1 MAYKS
6 FAGAL
11 CAGASVVAIASG
23 AYAQQAPGAGEA
35 KAVEEV
41 VVTGSRLVAA
51 GFEAP
56 TPVTVV
62 GKAVID
68 QRAPANIS
76 DVILEQPAFRI
87 ANTETSRQGSGNN
100 SGNALPQGVQQTLDL
115 RGLGAA
121 RTLTLINGH
130 RSVGT
135 NWDSTVD
142 SNIVPVGLV
151 ERIDTVTGGA
161 SAAYGSDAVA
171 GVVNIILANKL
182 EGIRATTQLGVTEY
196 GSAKQYTAN
205 IAGGHAFM
213 DGRLHVIGGIDYNKS
228 EAITDTYGKQFVRD
242 ELGNFSPT
250 AADRTALGLP
260 QTVIAKG
267 VEPASSAPGG
277 LLVVGTNA
285 FTFDS
290 NGNPVAISRGT
301 LSSNGQLMTGSTSNY
316 GRNLNGLAPL
326 RLPTSRL
333 DFMGRAQYDI
343 SDNLDAYI
351 EVTDAHS
358 WIDPYKVSEFN
369 QGAGWGVTLPAITV
383 ARTNPF
389 VTPATLALIGAA
401 QTFTIGRNNTELS
414 FSGISG
420 NAAKLKNHTYRVVT
434 GLEGSFGDKWKWNTS
449 YQHGETDLR
458 MDRNDFSAYA
468 LQKAVNGCNTSVGFS
483 AVAIT
488 LVNRYETLSGKTC
501 SPFNPFGVGRASQAA
516 IDYIQNA
523 TYQTNQLT
531 LNVVEANISGSPF
544 TLPAGDVAV
553 AAGAEWRKE
562 TLNAGV
568 DPVSRVGVAVEGGV
582 LTNNVVESH
591 GEESVK
597 EAYAEV
603 GVPILKDVALAK
615 SLDFDSAVRVT
626 DYELSGTVTTWKA
639 GLVWQPLDVLR
650 FRYTKSHDIRAP
662 NLRALFF
669 TGGPNATNV
678 STLLI
683 PVGTVGLNGS
693 VYNPIGNTAPKGSV
707 ASNANAALSVQV
719 PGGSGNPA
727 LRPEIA
733 DTTTAG
739 VVFSWKGFDASIDY
753 YKIEMTDQIAGP
765 GAQVAIDQCVAG
777 DRTYCNFITFDQ
789 TTPGGIARLE
799 PLTLNLNKAELNGVD
814 YEVGYRG
821 RLGPGAFSVRA
832 LVNYQPHNYSINKF
846 TGQKTE
852 TANTIAGQPKL
863 AYNLSATYI
872 VDRFNFNVQVRG
884 FAERIGNNII
894 YNADGTVAATS
905 VLGPEDAGYTAA
917 RANTISKNRYPGQ
930 YFVNPSVSY
939 KVNDKITA
947 FVNIDNV
954 FDKSPPPL
962 TTSAIYDLIGRR
974 YRFGLRMNF

>member
-11 CAGASVVAIASG
+11 CAGASVLAIASG
-23 AYAQQAPGAGEA
+23 AHAQQAATDA
-35 KAVEEV
+35 KVIEEV
-41 VVTGSRLVAA
+41 VVTGSRLQAA

-62 GKAVID
+62 GKATIE

-87 ANTETSRQGSGNN
+87 ANTETSRQGSGGN

-182 EGIRATTQLGVTEY
+182 EGIKATTQIGITEF

-213 DGRLHVIGGIDYNKS
+213 DGRLHIIGGLDYNKS
-228 EAITDTYGKQFVRD
+228 NAINDTYGKQFARD
-242 ELGNFSPT
+242 ELGNFTPT
-250 AADRTALGLP
+250 TADRNALGLP
-260 QTVIAKG
+260 QTVISKG
-267 VEPASSAPGG
+267 VESASTAPGG

-285 FTFDS
+285 YTFDA
-290 NGNPVAISRGT
+290 NGNPVAFSRGT
-301 LSSNGQLMTGSTSNY
+301 INSTGQFMTGSTSNY
-316 GRNLNGLAPL
+316 GHNLNGLAPL

-343 SDNLDAYI
+343 SDNLNAYI

-369 QGAGWGVTLPAITV
+369 QGTGWGVTLPAITV
-383 ARTNPF
+383 ARTNAF

-401 QTFTIGRNNTELS
+401 NTFTIGRNNTELS

-434 GLEGSFGDKWKWNTS
+434 GLEGQFLDKWKWNAS

-458 MDRNDFSAYA
+458 MDRNDYSAFA
-468 LQKAVNGCNTSVGFS
+468 LQKAVNGCNTATGFT
-483 AVAIT
+483 ATGIV
-488 LVNRYETLSGKTC
+488 LVNRYEALSGKTC
-501 SPFNPFGVGRASQAA
+501 APFNPFGVGRASQAA

-568 DPVSRVGVAVEGGV
+568 DPVSRVGTAIEGGV
-582 LTNNVVESH
+582 LTNSVVESH

-603 GVPILKDVALAK
+603 GVPILKDVAFAK
-615 SLDFDSAVRVT
+615 SLDFDTAVRVT
-626 DYELSGTVTTWKA
+626 DYQLSGTVTTWKA

-669 TGGPNATNV
+669 TGGPNANNV

-683 PVGTVGLNGS
+683 PVGTVGANGS
-693 VYNPIGNTAPKGSV
+693 VFNPVGNTAAKGSV
-707 ASNANAALSVQV
+707 ASNGNAALSVQV

-739 VVFSWKGFDASIDY
+739 VVFTWKGFDASVDY
-753 YKIEMTDQIAGP
+753 YKIEMSDQIASP

-799 PLTLNLNKAELNGVD
+799 PLTLNLNTSRLNGVD
-814 YEVGYRG
+814 YEVGYRT
-821 RLGPGAFSVRA
+821 RLGPGNFSVRA

-852 TANTIAGQPKL
+852 SANTIAGQPKW
-863 AYNLSATYI
+863 AYNLSASYN
-872 VDRFNFNVQVRG
+872 VDRWNMNVQVRG
-884 FAERIGNNII
+884 FGERIGNNLIT
-894 YNADGTVAATS
+894 NTDGTLAATS
-905 VLGPEDAGYTAA
+905 VIGPEDAGYTAA

-939 KVNDKITA
+939 KVNDNMTA
-947 FVNIDNV
+947 FLNVDNV
-954 FDKSPPPL
+954 LNKAPPPL
-962 TTSAIYDLIGRR
+962 TSSAIYDLIGRR
-974 YRFGLRMNF
+974 YRIGLRMNF